1 MAMSARYGLAFD
13 RRFLLHDTGVI
24 LTTLPDGSVLE
35 AAEHPSS
42 ARIIQRIHALLE
54 GSGLNRQLT
63 PLPVRAATL
72 DEVLAFHTA
81 DYLERFE
88 RLCRIGTGDAGEH
101 SPVSAGSWD
110 AAFLAAGATIAA
122 VEAVIDDVVSGAYV
136 LARPPGHHAVAD
148 MGMGY
153 CLLNNVALAALKAK
167 RRGVSRIL
175 ILDWDVHHG
184 NGTQAAFYADP
195 AVLFISLHQ
204 EDWYPIGMGALDQR
218 GEGGGRGTTI
228 NIPLPA
234 GTGDR
239 GYLAAL
245 DRIVAPA
252 ARRFQPELIMVSAGQ
267 DASMMD
273 PLGRML
279 VSMAGYRAM
288 GQRVRALADELCQG
302 RLVIVQEGGYS
313 EVYTPFS
320 TLGALEGAFGLSTG
334 IADPFAE
341 QSELVRAISVF
352 TPDTEIAIAA
362 AEAAHVNAL

>member
-1 MAMSARYGLAFD
+1 MSLPSRFGLAFD

-35 AAEHPSS
+35 AADHPSS
-42 ARIIQRIHALLE
+42 TRIIQRIHALLE
-54 GSGLNRQLT
+54 GSGLTRQLT
-63 PLPVRAATL
+63 ALPVRAATQ

-81 DYLERFE
+81 DYLR
-88 RLCRIGTGDAGEH
+88 RLGELCKFGSGDAGEH
-101 SPVSAGSWD
+101 APVSAGSWD
-110 AAFLAAGATIAA
+110 AAFLAAGSTVSA
-122 VEAVIDDVVSGAYV
+122 VEAVIDGVVTGAYV

-153 CLLNNVALAALKAK
+153 CLLNNVALAALKAR
-167 RRGVSRIL
+167 RRGITRIL

-195 AVLFISLHQ
+195 SVLFISLHQ

-218 GEGGGRGTTI
+218 GVDAGLGTTV

-239 GYLAAL
+239 GYLAVL
-245 DRIVAPA
+245 DRVVAPV
-252 ARRFQPELIMVSAGQ
+252 ARRFQPELILVSAGQ

-288 GQRVRALADELCQG
+288 GRRVRALADELCGG
-302 RLVIVQEGGYS
+302 RMVLVQEGGYS
-313 EVYTPFS
+313 EVYTPFC
-320 TLGALEGAFGLSTG
+320 TLGALEGAFGLTAG
-334 IADPFAE
+334 VADPCE
-341 QSELVRAISVF
+341 DQSELVRAISVF
-352 TPDTEIAIAA
+352 TRDTEIAIAA
-362 AEAAHVNAL
+362 AEALHVGAP